1 MKDTKT
7 IYEQLGGTY
16 REENGNLVPDV
27 ELPEQKP
34 IGKYGRMHLD
44 YLKKQRRGRYS
55 ALLGE
60 GRLNAYL
67 SEIDEQAHEMLTSL
81 TIELAKSQGI
91 DEHLKATDQMRWV
104 QMMNNVRA
112 QAEEIVLKEIV
123 FSWQAEGKAIDELLS
138 KLQKGEDSVTDKG
151 YIEFSDVETELT
163 KSE

>member
-1 MKDTKT
+1 MKEAKT

-44 YLKKQRRGRYS
+44 YLKQHRRGRYS

-67 SEIDEQAHEMLTSL
+67 ADVDEQAQEMLTSL
-81 TIELAKSQGI
+81 TVELAKTQCI

-104 QMMNNVRA
+104 QMMNNVRSS
-112 QAEEIVLKEIV
+112 AEDTVMR
-123 FSWQAEGKAIDELLS
+123 ELILA
-138 KLQKGEDSVTDKG
+138 
-151 YIEFSDVETELT
+151 
-163 KSE
+163 

>member
-16 REENGNLVPDV
+16 REENGNLVPAV
-27 ELPEQKP
+27 ELPEQKH

-44 YLKKQRRGRYS
+44 YLKKHRRGRYS

-67 SEIDEQAHEMLTSL
+67 ADVDEQAHEMLNTL
-81 TIELAKSQGI
+81 TVKLAKTQGI

-104 QMMNNVRA
+104 QMMNNVRNS
-112 QAEEIVLKEIV
+112 AEETIMR
-123 FSWQAEGKAIDELLS
+123 ELILA
-138 KLQKGEDSVTDKG
+138 
-151 YIEFSDVETELT
+151 
-163 KSE
+163 

>member
-1 MKDTKT
+1 MENGMKQT

-16 REENGNLVPDV
+16 REEKGNLVPDV

-44 YLKKQRRGRYS
+44 YLKQHRRGRYS

-67 SEIDEQAHEMLTSL
+67 ADVDEQAQEMLSSL
-81 TIELAKSQGI
+81 TVELAKTQGI

-104 QMMNNVRA
+104 QMMNNVRNS
-112 QAEEIVLKEIV
+112 AEESVIR
-123 FSWQAEGKAIDELLS
+123 ELILA
-138 KLQKGEDSVTDKG
+138 
-151 YIEFSDVETELT
+151 
-163 KSE
+163 

>member
-7 IYEQLGGTY
+7 TYEQLGGTY

-27 ELPEQKP
+27 ELPEQKH

-44 YLKKQRRGRYS
+44 YLKKHRRGRYS

-67 SEIDEQAHEMLTSL
+67 SEIDDQAHEMLTSL
-81 TIELAKSQGI
+81 TIELAKTQGI

-104 QMMNNVRA
+104 QMMNNVRSS
-112 QAEEIVLKEIV
+112 AEETVMREMIL
-123 FSWQAEGKAIDELLS
+123 A
-138 KLQKGEDSVTDKG
+138 
-151 YIEFSDVETELT
+151 
-163 KSE
+163 

>member
-27 ELPEQKP
+27 ELSEQKP

-44 YLKKQRRGRYS
+44 YLKQHRRGRYS

-67 SEIDEQAHEMLTSL
+67 ADVDEQAQEMLTSL
-81 TIELAKSQGI
+81 TVEIAKSQGI
-91 DEHLKATDQMRWV
+91 DEHLKATDQLRWV
-104 QMMNNVRA
+104 QMMNNVRSS
-112 QAEEIVLKEIV
+112 AEETVMR
-123 FSWQAEGKAIDELLS
+123 ELILA
-138 KLQKGEDSVTDKG
+138 
-151 YIEFSDVETELT
+151 
-163 KSE
+163 

>member
-16 REENGNLVPDV
+16 REEKGNLVPDM

-44 YLKKQRRGRYS
+44 YLKQHRRGRYS

-60 GRLNAYL
+60 GRLNTYL
-67 SEIDEQAHEMLTSL
+67 ADVDEQALEMLSSL
-81 TIELAKSQGI
+81 TVELAKTQGI

-104 QMMNNVRA
+104 QLMNNVRSA
-112 QAEEIVLKEIV
+112 AEETVMR
-123 FSWQAEGKAIDELLS
+123 ELILA
-138 KLQKGEDSVTDKG
+138 
-151 YIEFSDVETELT
+151 
-163 KSE
+163 

>member
-16 REENGNLVPDV
+16 RKENGNLVPDV

-44 YLKKQRRGRYS
+44 YIKQHRRGRYS

-67 SEIDEQAHEMLTSL
+67 ADVDEQAHEMLTSL
-81 TIELAKSQGI
+81 TVEFAKTQGI
-91 DEHLKATDQMRWV
+91 DEQLKTTDQMRWG
-104 QMMNNVRA
+104 QMMNNIRSS
-112 QAEEIVLKEIV
+112 AEETVMR
-123 FSWQAEGKAIDELLS
+123 ELILA
-138 KLQKGEDSVTDKG
+138 
-151 YIEFSDVETELT
+151 
-163 KSE
+163 

>member
-16 REENGNLVPDV
+16 REEKGNLAPDV

-44 YLKKQRRGRYS
+44 YLKQHRRERYS

-67 SEIDEQAHEMLTSL
+67 ADVDEQAQEMLNSL
-81 TIELAKSQGI
+81 TVELAKSQGI

-104 QMMNNVRA
+104 QMMNNVRNS
-112 QAEEIVLKEIV
+112 AEEIIMR
-123 FSWQAEGKAIDELLS
+123 ELILA
-138 KLQKGEDSVTDKG
+138 
-151 YIEFSDVETELT
+151 
-163 KSE
+163 

>member
-1 MKDTKT
+1 MENVMKQT

-27 ELPEQKP
+27 ELSEQKP

-44 YLKKQRRGRYS
+44 YLKQHRRGRYS

-67 SEIDEQAHEMLTSL
+67 ADVDEQAQEMLTSL
-81 TIELAKSQGI
+81 TVELAKTQGI

-104 QMMNNVRA
+104 QAMNNVRNS
-112 QAEEIVLKEIV
+112 AEETVMR
-123 FSWQAEGKAIDELLS
+123 ELILA
-138 KLQKGEDSVTDKG
+138 
-151 YIEFSDVETELT
+151 
-163 KSE
+163 

>member
-16 REENGNLVPDV
+16 REENDNLVPDV

-44 YLKKQRRGRYS
+44 YLKQHRRGRYS

-60 GRLNAYL
+60 GQLNAYL
-67 SEIDEQAHEMLTSL
+67 ANVDEQAHELLTSL
-81 TIELAKSQGI
+81 TVELAKTQGI

-104 QMMNNVRA
+104 QMMNNVRNS
-112 QAEEIVLKEIV
+112 AEETVMR
-123 FSWQAEGKAIDELLS
+123 ELILA
-138 KLQKGEDSVTDKG
+138 
-151 YIEFSDVETELT
+151 
-163 KSE
+163 

>member
-27 ELPEQKP
+27 ELPEQKH
-34 IGKYGRMHLD
+34 IGKCGRMHLD
-44 YLKKQRRGRYS
+44 YLKKHRRGRYS

-67 SEIDEQAHEMLTSL
+67 ADVDEQAHEMLNTL
-81 TIELAKSQGI
+81 TVKLAKTQGI

-104 QMMNNVRA
+104 QMMNNVRNS
-112 QAEEIVLKEIV
+112 AEETIMR
-123 FSWQAEGKAIDELLS
+123 ELILA
-138 KLQKGEDSVTDKG
+138 
-151 YIEFSDVETELT
+151 
-163 KSE
+163 

>member
-1 MKDTKT
+1 MKNDEKYALNGEYTERHKIKERMENVMKQA

-16 REENGNLVPDV
+16 REENGNLLPDV

-44 YLKKQRRGRYS
+44 YLKQHRRGRYS

-67 SEIDEQAHEMLTSL
+67 ADVDEQAHEMLSSL
-81 TIELAKSQGI
+81 TVELAKTQGI

-104 QMMNNVRA
+104 QMMNNVRNS
-112 QAEEIVLKEIV
+112 AEETIMR
-123 FSWQAEGKAIDELLS
+123 ELILA
-138 KLQKGEDSVTDKG
+138 
-151 YIEFSDVETELT
+151 
-163 KSE
+163 